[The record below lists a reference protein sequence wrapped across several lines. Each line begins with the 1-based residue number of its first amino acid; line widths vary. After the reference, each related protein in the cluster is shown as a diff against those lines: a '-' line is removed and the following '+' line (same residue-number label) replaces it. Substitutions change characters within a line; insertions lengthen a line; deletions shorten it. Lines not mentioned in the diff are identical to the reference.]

1 MKLKSS
7 VLLTPFF
14 IAYFDYDLYSI
25 FSIFFIFLIYFDQ
38 IKVSINKII
47 LKVLVSL
54 FFIFRFLS
62 SLFPNFDQVWIN
74 ISQKNYALKQKYID
88 IESVFTAFS
97 CNFLG
102 AGSYSFSNNTYSI
115 NCPHTVSYGPFF
127 EIIGFKNNPIIS
139 KYIFSF
145 FVFSL
150 ILIYYFNILKSL
162 NLKYS
167 YIFSL
172 SLLSPPVNFLLE
184 RMNFDIF
191 IFISIYVIY
200 NHISKESYRSLI
212 IFFLALMKYYPIFLI
227 IGSLFQN
234 VLKKQ
239 YKAARTNA
247 IFLGIYFHL
256 FIYLYFSELNLIT
269 QPVRP
274 IRPDRTF
281 GILSEALNLSN
292 LLSLNFIFI
301 YGVLVLL
308 IFLFSFI
315 LRSEVQCKTL
325 FINNL
330 DHDLIIMF
338 SITSL
343 FANYDYRLAFL
354 IFVLPTILKTENKVL
369 ILSFLLFIFSS
380 PGLLHSYGELF
391 QLVENYQFAYIDLT
405 FYLLLSCFL
414 NAYLSYL
421 KISFKNFNTKN
432 NVINN
437 QN

>member
-212 IFFLALMKYYPIFLI
+212 IFFLALMKYYPIFLLA
-227 IGSLFQN
+227 GSVVRN
-234 VLKKQ
+234 VINKKYKQLKINFI
-239 YKAARTNA
+239 Y
-247 IFLGIYFHL
+247 LGIYFYSFL
-256 FIYLYFSELNLIT
+256 YLYFSESNILA

-274 IRPDRTF
+274 LRPDRTF
-281 GILSEALNLSN
+281 GILSDALNLRN
-292 LLSLNFIFI
+292 LFVTDINLVYISL
-301 YGVLVLL
+301 LVL
-308 IFLFSFI
+308 ISFITFI
-315 LRSEVQCKTL
+315 LRSKVQTHSLVSKDM
-325 FINNL
+325 
-330 DHDLIIMF
+330 DHDLIVMF
-338 SITSL
+338 LTISL

-354 IFVLPTILKTENKVL
+354 ILLLPSIIKTENKIL
-369 ILSFLLFIFSS
+369 NLSFLLFIFSS
-380 PGLLHSYGELF
+380 PGLMHSYGDLF
-391 QLVENYQFAYIDLT
+391 QLVENYQFAYIDFSFYT
-405 FYLLLSCFL
+405 FVACLFAVYINYLINSLEFL
-414 NAYLSYL
+414 R
-421 KISFKNFNTKN
+421 KKNK
-432 NVINN
+432 
-437 QN
+437 